1 MAVSDGVQS
10 MASVLTGVRP
20 RLDFLDAA
28 LSLVRVVGVALV
40 LLRVLGVAV
49 SSSGFWGVALLF
61 DNGLLLLLKDL
72 LLLLNGLLFAHN
84 SLRFFGNGLLSAALL
99 LDPAG
104 PSEASLNDTCSL
116 VWFLNGVRPRL
127 DFLDVTLSL
136 LRVLGVALS
145 SLSFVWLL
153 TAAAAALVLLRFF
166 TDPLSSLR
174 FSSFLFLDEARCL
187 VRLLDGVRL
196 PALLFDLVLW
206 SMSSRD

>member
-10 MASVLTGVRP
+10 VAPVLSGVRP

-28 LSLVRVVGVALV
+28 LSLVRFLGVALV

-61 DNGLLLLLKDL
+61 DNGLLLFDKGL

-116 VWFLNGVRPRL
+116 VWFLDGVRPRL

-145 SLSFVWLL
+145 SLSFVWFL
-153 TAAAAALVLLRFF
+153 TAAAALVLLRFF
-166 TDPLSSLR
+166 AGALSSLP
-174 FSSFLFLDEARCL
+174 FSSVLFLDDARCL

-196 PALLFDLVLW
+196 PAALRLDLVLW